1 MFVYYGCKI
10 GMIPNTLP
18 HNYTFEDPKY
28 VIVVHNVDYG
38 VCTLC
43 ASSMYYVDDQS
54 TRYWSFLNFGFGR
67 YRPGN
72 PLLNPIAPVK
82 SASSTNLGIIIGC
95 VLGGILALA
104 IIIFLVVYFVCLR
117 RRPSASKGVQVG
129 GDTEVA
135 ALRKAKTL
143 ASPGNLILYKS
154 DHTYIGPFSIW
165 VHFLLLDFFNDVGSW
180 WKLKEDFTAFS
191 T

>member
-10 GMIPNTLP
+10 GIPNTLP
-18 HNYTFEDPKY
+18 YNYTFEAPKY
-28 VIVVHNVDYG
+28 VIVVQYVDYG

-43 ASSMYYVDDQS
+43 ASPMYVDDKS

-72 PLLNPIAPVK
+72 PLLNPLAPVK

-95 VLGGILALA
+95 VVGGILALA

-135 ALRKAKTL
+135 ALKKAKTL
-143 ASPGNLILYKS
+143 ATPGNLIC
-154 DHTYIGPFSIW
+154 F
-165 VHFLLLDFFNDVGSW
+165 VQ
-180 WKLKEDFTAFS
+180 E
-191 T
+191 